1 MDAIRRYSRPALRNP
16 TAIVAFEGWSDA
28 CDAASGAV
36 RHLLERFGIDE
47 PFAGLEPEEF
57 YDFQEH
63 RPIVSITE
71 GRVNAMTWPELR
83 IYAVRRPDAER
94 DLVLA
99 VGEEPTF
106 RWKTFAR
113 SLTKVLAD
121 VGVESVTVLGAYIGP
136 VTHGTPVPIGA
147 VATDAA
153 VLKSSGL
160 TASDYHGSTGI
171 VSVLGEACRE
181 AGLPTISV
189 WAATP
194 HYLAANPNPMA
205 MRALL
210 QAAGTIAGFEGDDA
224 GLRVLEV
231 EFIAR
236 IDEAVEASAEL
247 AGYIEELAAE
257 AEYELN
263 EEPERLDPKRMP
275 ELVDEIEEFLK
286 DV

>member
-36 RHLLERFGIDE
+36 QHLLDRFGIDE
-47 PFAGLEPEEF
+47 PFAALEPEEF

-63 RPIVSITE
+63 RPIVSISK
-71 GRVNAMTWPELR
+71 GRVNAMTWPEVR
-83 IYAVRRPDAER
+83 IFGVKRPDADR
-94 DLVLA
+94 DLVLV

-113 SLTKVLAD
+113 SLTKVLTDA
-121 VGVESVTVLGAYIGP
+121 GVEAVTVLGAYIGP
-136 VTHGTPVPIGA
+136 VTHGIPVPIGA

-153 VLKSSGL
+153 VLDASGL

-205 MRALL
+205 TRALL
-210 QAAGTIAGFEGDDA
+210 KAAGTIAGFDGDDKE
-224 GLRVLEV
+224 LRALEA
-231 EFIAR
+231 EFIER
-236 IDEAVEASAEL
+236 VDEAVEASAEL

-263 EEPERLDPKRMP
+263 EEPEQIDPQRMP

>member
-1 MDAIRRYSRPALRNP
+1 VDAIRRYSRPALRNP

-36 RHLLERFGIDE
+36 QHLLDRFGIDE
-47 PFAGLEPEEF
+47 PFAALEPEEF

-63 RPIVSITE
+63 RPIVSISK
-71 GRVNAMTWPELR
+71 GRVNAMTWPEVR
-83 IYAVRRPDAER
+83 IFGVKRPDADR
-94 DLVLA
+94 DLVLV

-113 SLTKVLAD
+113 SLTKVLTDA
-121 VGVESVTVLGAYIGP
+121 GVEAVTVLGAYIGP
-136 VTHGTPVPIGA
+136 VTHGIPVPIGA

-153 VLKSSGL
+153 VLDASGL

-205 MRALL
+205 TRALL
-210 QAAGTIAGFEGDDA
+210 KAAGTIAGFDGDDKE
-224 GLRVLEV
+224 LRALEA
-231 EFIAR
+231 EFIER
-236 IDEAVEASAEL
+236 VDEAVEASAEL

-263 EEPERLDPKRMP
+263 EEPEQIDPQRMP

>member
-1 MDAIRRYSRPALRNP
+1 VDAIRRYSRPALRNP

-36 RHLLERFGIDE
+36 RHLLDRFAVDE
-47 PFAGLEPEEF
+47 PFAALEPEEF

-63 RPIVSITE
+63 RPIVSISE

-83 IYAVRRPDAER
+83 FYGVQRPGADR
-94 DLVLA
+94 DLVLV

-113 SLTKVLAD
+113 SLTKVLTD
-121 VGVESVTVLGAYIGP
+121 TGVEAVTVLGAYIGP
-136 VTHGTPVPIGA
+136 VTHGIPVPIGA
-147 VATDAA
+147 VATDAS
-153 VLKSSGL
+153 VLDQSGL

-210 QAAGTIAGFEGDDA
+210 KAAGTIAGFEGDDA
-224 GLRVLEV
+224 ELRSLEA
-231 EFIAR
+231 EFIER
-236 IDEAVEASAEL
+236 VDDAVAASAEL

-257 AEYELN
+257 AEEDQN
-263 EEPERLDPKRMP
+263 REPERLDPQRMP

>member
-1 MDAIRRYSRPALRNP
+1 VDAIRRYSKPALRNP
-16 TAIVAFEGWSDA
+16 VAIVAFEGWSDA
-28 CDAASGAV
+28 CEAASGGV
-36 RHLLERFGIDE
+36 HHLLERFGVDE
-47 PFAGLEPEEF
+47 PFAALEPEEF

-63 RPIVSITE
+63 RPVVSITE

-83 IYAVRRPDAER
+83 LYAVPRPGAER

-99 VGEEPTF
+99 LGDEPTF

-113 SLTKVLAD
+113 SLTKVLTD
-121 VGVESVTVLGAYIGP
+121 SGVESVTMLGAYIGP
-136 VTHGTPVPIGA
+136 VTHENPVPIGA

-153 VLKSSGL
+153 ILNASGL

-171 VSVLGEACRE
+171 VSVLAEACRE
-181 AGLPTISV
+181 AGLPAISV

-210 QAAGTIAGFEGDDA
+210 RAAGDIAGFDGDDDE
-224 GLRVLEV
+224 LRVMESDFV
-231 EFIAR
+231 ER
-236 IDEAVEASAEL
+236 VDDAVSASAEL
-247 AGYIEELAAE
+247 AGYIEELTAE
-257 AEYELN
+257 AEQDLRDETG
-263 EEPERLDPKRMP
+263 RLDPQRMP